1 MKRNRVIISNFGS
14 YFRAPNTF
22 GYKYKNISQNIA
34 FPPIKWIY
42 IHCNIVGTYEF
53 SSFASKY
60 SNYHSYIMHIC
71 SDNNFSIIDQLFLFF
86 KTLNYEVFATYY
98 DTFLNGWYILS
109 LFDVILV

>member
-1 MKRNRVIISNFGS
+1 MKRYRVIISNFGS

-53 SSFASKY
+53 SSFTSKY
-60 SNYHSYIMHIC
+60 SITIAILC
-71 SDNNFSIIDQLFLFF
+71 TFVQTNNFSIIDQLFLFL

-109 LFDVILV
+109 LFDMILV

>member
-1 MKRNRVIISNFGS
+1 M
-14 YFRAPNTF
+14 
-22 GYKYKNISQNIA
+22 
-34 FPPIKWIY
+34 KWIY

-71 SDNNFSIIDQLFLFF
+71 SDNNFSIIDQLFLFL